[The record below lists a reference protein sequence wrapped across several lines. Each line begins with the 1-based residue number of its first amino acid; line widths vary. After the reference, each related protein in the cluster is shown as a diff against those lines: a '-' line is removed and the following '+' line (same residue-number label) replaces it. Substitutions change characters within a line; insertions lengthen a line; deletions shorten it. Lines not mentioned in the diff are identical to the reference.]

1 MKLVFV
7 LLAILAA
14 LVAVHGTMIIHDHVN
29 STCVR
34 LT

>member
-14 LVAVHGTMIIHDHVN
+14 LVAVHGTLTIHDHID
-29 STCVR
+29 SACA
-34 LT
+34 